1 MNAPAAEQ
9 FDYIIVGAGSAGCVL
24 ANRLSEDGRNR
35 VLVLESGGGDGSIF
49 IQMPSALSIPMNR
62 QRYIW
67 AYESEPEP
75 ALKGRRLHTPRG
87 RVLGGSSSINGLV
100 YIRGNPLDFERWTE
114 EGASGWG
121 FGDVLPYFR
130 RAEDRDTGGDA
141 YRGAGGPLKTRYGHL
156 RNPLHAAW
164 LQAAEAAGYPPTED
178 VNGFQQ
184 EGFGRMDMT
193 VGEGRR
199 WSAATA
205 YLKPALSRPN
215 LAVRTHCLVSQVMF
229 DGLKAVGVA
238 YHHGGVARQVMARR
252 EVILAGGAINS
263 PQLLKLSGIGP
274 AEELRAHG
282 LPVIADRP
290 GVGENLQDH
299 LEFYFQVASKLP
311 VTLYSAMNPLAKA
324 WIGARWLM
332 FKDGL
337 GATNHF
343 ESCGFIRSRA
353 GVRYPD
359 IQYHFLPLAV
369 TYDGKSLSNRHGFQ
383 AHVGPMRSK
392 SRGWVRLKSS
402 QATDAPEIRFNYMSH
417 PDDWTEMRACVRLT
431 REIFAQAPFDPYRDE
446 EMQPGAHVT
455 SDAEIDAFI
464 AEKVETAY
472 HPSCSCKMGAKTDP
486 MAVVDPETRVIGVA
500 GLRVVDASIMP
511 SITTG
516 NLNAPTIMMAEKASD
531 HILGR
536 PLLAR
541 SNADF
546 YVAPNWET
554 AQR

>member
-1 MNAPAAEQ
+1 MNAPSAEH

-35 VLVLESGGGDGSIF
+35 VLVLESGGSDGSIF

-62 QRYIW
+62 PRYIW

-75 ALKGRRLHTPRG
+75 ALGGRRLHTPRG

-114 EGASGWG
+114 AGASGWG

-130 RAEDRDTGGDA
+130 RAEDRDAGGDA
-141 YRGAGGPLKTRYGHL
+141 YRGSGGPLKTRYGRL
-156 RNPLHAAW
+156 QNPLHAAW

-238 YHHGGVARQVMARR
+238 YHQAGAARQVMARR
-252 EVILAGGAINS
+252 EVILSGGAINS

-274 AEELRAHG
+274 ADELRAHG

-343 ESCGFIRSRA
+343 HLLTIFQRTLISLSICIASHVSTIRSSGA
-353 GVRYPD
+353 LND
-359 IQYHFLPLAV
+359 LLPL
-369 TYDGKSLSNRHGFQ
+369 
-383 AHVGPMRSK
+383 
-392 SRGWVRLKSS
+392 
-402 QATDAPEIRFNYMSH
+402 
-417 PDDWTEMRACVRLT
+417 
-431 REIFAQAPFDPYRDE
+431 
-446 EMQPGAHVT
+446 
-455 SDAEIDAFI
+455 
-464 AEKVETAY
+464 
-472 HPSCSCKMGAKTDP
+472 
-486 MAVVDPETRVIGVA
+486 VA
-500 GLRVVDASIMP
+500 GSSLFI
-511 SITTG
+511 
-516 NLNAPTIMMAEKASD
+516 
-531 HILGR
+531 
-536 PLLAR
+536 
-541 SNADF
+541 
-546 YVAPNWET
+546 
-554 AQR
+554 

>member
-1 MNAPAAEQ
+1 MTQ
-9 FDYIIVGAGSAGCVL
+9 IFDYIIVGAGSAGCVL
-24 ANRLSEDGRNR
+24 ANRLSEDGKHS
-35 VLVLESGGGDGSIF
+35 VLVLESGGSDRSIF
-49 IQMPSALSIPMNR
+49 IQMPTALSIPMNNP
-62 QRYIW
+62 RYIW
-67 AYESEPEP
+67 DYEAEPEP
-75 ALKGRRLHTPRG
+75 ALGGRRIHTPRG

-100 YIRGNPLDFERWTE
+100 YIRGNPLDFQRWQD
-114 EGASGWG
+114 EGANGWSYA
-121 FGDVLPYFR
+121 DVLPYFK
-130 RAEDRDTGGDA
+130 RAEDRAEGGDA
-141 YRGAGGPLKTRYGHL
+141 YRGAGGPLKTQYGSL
-156 RNPLHAAW
+156 NNPLHEAW
-164 LQAAEAAGYPPTED
+164 LQSAKAAGYPLTTD
-178 VNGFQQ
+178 VNGRQQ

-199 WSAATA
+199 WSAANA
-205 YLKPALSRPN
+205 YLRPALKRPN
-215 LAVRTHCLVSQVMF
+215 LTVLTEALVSKVVF
-229 DGLKAVGVA
+229 EAKRAVGVR
-238 YHHGGVARQVMARR
+238 YSRGGQAFEAKARA

-274 AEELRAHG
+274 AAELASHG
-282 LPVIADRP
+282 VEVVCDRP

-299 LEFYFQVASKLP
+299 LEFYFQIASKKP

-324 WIGARWLM
+324 LIGARWIL

-353 GVRYPD
+353 GIAYPD

-369 TYDGKSLSNRHGFQ
+369 TYDGQSMAKQHGFQ

-392 SRGWVRLKSS
+392 SRGWVRLRSADPAAK
-402 QATDAPEIRFNYMSH
+402 PEIRFNYMSH

-431 REIFAQAPFDPYRDE
+431 REIFAQGPFDPYRGE
-446 EMQPGAHVT
+446 ELQPGKDAI
-455 SDAEIDAFI
+455 SDEAIDAFI
-464 AEKVETAY
+464 RDKVETAY
-472 HPSCSCKMGAKTDP
+472 HPSCSCKMGRVDDP
-486 MAVVDPETRVIGVA
+486 MAVVDTQARVIGVT

-516 NLNAPTIMMAEKASD
+516 NLNAPTLMLAEKAAD
-531 HILGR
+531 HILGK
-536 PLLAR
+536 PLLPP

-546 YVAPNWET
+546 YQAADWQT